1 MSMKLRNRLIALVCL
16 IFFLSIGAALFL
28 TTTNRKPFAIILFV
42 ADNISPSNLTAA
54 RIFSGGG
61 DARLQL
67 EDFPNT
73 AIARNAANDYSVPD
87 AASASTAI
95 AAGKKV
101 NRGALCMDA
110 TTGASLPSLLEEAA
124 TQGRATGLLS
134 TGTLT
139 GPTAAAYY
147 SKTLN
152 SGDTNALLSQFSTHQ
167 PFDFVAGGGNDE
179 MLAALGTPA
188 SRKGAKD
195 PAAMPSRAGV
205 VSIIRSVADL
215 ENQPFWKKVPTLG
228 ILPVASLS
236 QNGFGEGNLESPS
249 LSDLVRIAIRNLQSN
264 RKGYLLVIDDP
275 LIGAAALSNDAES
288 MFGHMLSFDRA
299 IATARRYAG
308 DKALVI
314 VTGRQN
320 IGSMAVNGYPFLRD
334 KGISILALNNE
345 GYPSI
350 CWTTGPGFAHEQSS
364 ASLRTSKTNGQSTG
378 ILTQPSAFKLPS
390 SVGTAGDVLSLG
402 SGPGSEKLHGFIDL
416 TEIHQIIQQAL

>member
-42 ADNISPSNLTAA
+42 ADNISPSNLTAT

-195 PAAMPSRAGV
+195 PAAMPSRAEA

-236 QNGFGEGNLESPS
+236 QNGFVEGNLESPS

-314 VTGRQN
+314 VTGREN